1 VQAKSTIGRTFGEKI
16 FIGQDLWS
24 SSTTIGLCFL
34 EAEPWRSR
42 CRSRPNNQIT
52 INGKN
57 LTVADNHQI
66 MEQKS
71 LYMAHCCEYHVRI
84 LPNNREVL
92 QNALALQ
99 LANDVSLV
107 EYNQSL

>member
-1 VQAKSTIGRTFGEKI
+1 
-16 FIGQDLWS
+16 
-24 SSTTIGLCFL
+24 
-34 EAEPWRSR
+34 
-42 CRSRPNNQIT
+42 
-52 INGKN
+52 
-57 LTVADNHQI
+57 

-107 EYNQSL
+107 EYNQPLEAEMEGTPCTVSSKTQSPRSIHPRSKYGDLSFAPQTPMNG